1 MSYNPVEEL
10 VCPSLYF
17 LASPRTRIP
26 HMYSMEYTEVVSV
39 VSAVRRP
46 GTPDS
51 DCLQRDGTYYLPC
64 KIFLVDNRL
73 FQIPFAYL
81 SNESE
86 IFRGMMDVPLPSDGT
101 AEGMSD
107 DHPIRLEGVSKE
119 DFRQLLRVLCPPKAF
134 GREEVLSFKQ
144 WISVL
149 KLADLWCMDA
159 VRAHAIKKMSDM
171 DADPVE
177 KVVVARQYKVH
188 DWLVPAF
195 NAIISRSQTLSE
207 VDVER
212 LGVSTILRLVAI
224 RDRLQRDYRNYVT
237 LSATR
242 QPVAFD
248 FTNAI
253 LAEIPECRRGFDV
266 LSI

>member
-1 MSYNPVEEL
+1 
-10 VCPSLYF
+10 
-17 LASPRTRIP
+17 
-26 HMYSMEYTEVVSV
+26 MYSVKYSEVVSV

-46 GTPDS
+46 GTPDP
-51 DCLQRDGTYYLPC
+51 DRLQRDGTYYLPC

-86 IFRGMMDVPLPSDGT
+86 IFRGMADVPLPSDGT

-119 DFRQLLRVLCPPKAF
+119 DFRQLLRVLCPPKAS

-159 VRAHAIKKMSDM
+159 VRAHAIEKMSDM

-253 LAEIPECRRGFDV
+253 LAEIPECRRGVDV